1 MLCFSLINGKIGNT
15 TIDIHKI
22 KVSLTDDTVESVL
35 NFSYEYF
42 REIEPILKYKWIRGS
57 DGFSFSSKEKTGGK
71 EGRNRFTLSH

>member
-1 MLCFSLINGKIGNT
+1 MLLRRLYSRMLCFSLINGKIANT

-42 REIEPILKYKWIRGS
+42 REIEQILKYK
-57 DGFSFSSKEKTGGK
+57 
-71 EGRNRFTLSH
+71 